1 MPKMLPRTR
10 IKKCNSDRFVY
21 LIDVTT
27 REQAQS
33 YLQQL
38 FRSADELADHPKIPN
53 AVEDSIGPAFTNL
66 SLTVFPKMP
75 DCGWNFE
82 DEPRP
87 QLDYGEK
94 ECEFLHHA
102 NALFRAVYDEE
113 KPRYQQA
120 RA

>member
-1 MPKMLPRTR
+1 MQKMLTRTQ
-10 IKKCNSDRFVY
+10 IKKCNSDEFVY
-21 LIDVTT
+21 PIDLMA

-38 FRSADELADHPKIPN
+38 FRSADELADHPKILN
-53 AVEDSIGPAFTNL
+53 AVEDPIGPAIPNL
-66 SLTVFPKMP
+66 SSTVFPKMP
-75 DCGWNFE
+75 DRWRNFE